1 MTIRIGLVSSI
12 RIFAC
17 YAALA
22 LAMVGQAWAQN
33 ERQARPDDRAAVAA
47 CLKIAIAAAKR
58 RAESQTKSD
67 DATAVQQE
75 KIDPAAWIAALAAKH
90 VEIDRSSCIGV
101 VSSPCQTVPE
111 NSSTMSMAECSRR
124 ELAVWDERLNAAYK
138 TWIGK
143 CDSKTVCEARRKL
156 ERAWIAYRDA
166 LCALPRI
173 ETDGTIAIIEGSEC
187 MLGAT
192 ARQAIWIE
200 EQTAA
205 SEDR

>member
-1 MTIRIGLVSSI
+1 
-12 RIFAC
+12 
-17 YAALA
+17 
-22 LAMVGQAWAQN
+22 
-33 ERQARPDDRAAVAA
+33 
-47 CLKIAIAAAKR
+47 
-58 RAESQTKSD
+58 
-67 DATAVQQE
+67 
-75 KIDPAAWIAALAAKH
+75 
-90 VEIDRSSCIGV
+90 
-101 VSSPCQTVPE
+101 
-111 NSSTMSMAECSRR
+111 MSMAECSRR